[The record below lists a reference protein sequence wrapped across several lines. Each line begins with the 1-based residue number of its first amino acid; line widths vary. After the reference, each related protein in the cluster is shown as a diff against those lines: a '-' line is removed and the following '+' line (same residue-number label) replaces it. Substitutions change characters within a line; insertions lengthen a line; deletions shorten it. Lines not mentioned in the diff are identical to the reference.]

1 MMEGWNNGIM
11 EVRSSIIRAS
21 NYLDERYYPVSHHLF
36 QAILFA
42 AILIAAWFSSVQS
55 GHISIFGYTIPSL
68 CMFKN
73 ITTLDCPGCGITRSF
88 VFAFHGKW
96 YESYIMHFWGIPL
109 ALFLVFQVGY
119 RFWRASGGSPLK
131 FNPTFTRWFRI
142 FVVLSI
148 LLPWLGKIVITLLSG
163 YTS

>member
-1 MMEGWNNGIM
+1 MM
-11 EVRSSIIRAS
+11 EVRSSIIKAS

-36 QAILFA
+36 QAILFS
-42 AILIAAWFSSVQS
+42 AILLAAWFSSVQS
-55 GHISIFGYTIPSL
+55 NQHIVISGYTIPSL

-88 VFAFHGKW
+88 VFAVHGRL

-109 ALFLVFQVGY
+109 AAFLLFQIGY

-131 FNPTFTRWFRI
+131 FNPTFTRRFRF
-142 FVVLSI
+142 FVVLSV
-148 LLPWLGKIVITLLSG
+148 LLPWLGKTIITLLSG
-163 YTS
+163 NIS